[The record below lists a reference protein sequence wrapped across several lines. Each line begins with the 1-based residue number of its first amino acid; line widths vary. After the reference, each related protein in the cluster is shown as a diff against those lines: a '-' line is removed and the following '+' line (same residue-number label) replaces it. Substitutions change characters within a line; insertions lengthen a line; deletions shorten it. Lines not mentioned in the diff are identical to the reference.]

1 MSFND
6 ILTKLFGN
14 KSQRDVKA
22 IQPWVE
28 KVKEAYPAIEKL
40 SNDELRARS
49 QALMQQMQ
57 DMVAADRARIKELR
71 DSVEKLDVN
80 KREKVWAEIDDLKK
94 KIQQTFDD
102 QLTEILPE
110 VFAIVKQTAYRF
122 ANNETVEVTA
132 TQMDRDLA
140 ATKDFVTIEGD
151 KAY

>member
-49 QALMQQMQ
+49 QTLMQQMQ
-57 DMVAADRARIKELR
+57 DMVAADRAKIKELR
-71 DSVEKLDVN
+71 ANQKLFKYFPRQMVN
-80 KREKVWAEIDDLKK
+80 
-94 KIQQTFDD
+94 
-102 QLTEILPE
+102 
-110 VFAIVKQTAYRF
+110 
-122 ANNETVEVTA
+122 
-132 TQMDRDLA
+132 
-140 ATKDFVTIEGD
+140 
-151 KAY
+151 